1 MSFTVG
7 RTDCSQALWPD
18 YRAVT
23 EVRQSAF
30 AERQRGSARILLQL
44 RGKTGASCAKSGEDG
59 MRTLLL
65 FGDSNT
71 HGTMPMPDLN
81 GAGRFA
87 RDERWPGRLARLL
100 PDWEVIA
107 EGHPG
112 RTTVHDDPVEG
123 AHRNGLTVLPA
134 ILESHKPVDVVLLML
149 GTNDLKERFSVN
161 AGDIGLSLERLVRV
175 IRASEC
181 GPGGG
186 APGVLL
192 VAPPP
197 IVEVGCLAGMFSGG
211 AAKSQALA
219 AEVRAAAGRVGVPF
233 VDAGAVVKVSPV
245 DGIHYGA
252 EANPALAEAF
262 ATAIRQHFPD

>member
-1 MSFTVG
+1 MTRTV
-7 RTDCSQALWPD
+7 
-18 YRAVT
+18 
-23 EVRQSAF
+23 
-30 AERQRGSARILLQL
+30 
-44 RGKTGASCAKSGEDG
+44 
-59 MRTLLL
+59 LL

-71 HGTMPMPDLN
+71 HGTMPMPDL
-81 GAGRFA
+81 GFGGRFD
-87 RDERWPGRLARLL
+87 REERWAGRLARLL

-134 ILESHKPVDVVLLML
+134 LLESHKPLDLVLVML

-161 AGDIGLSLERLVRV
+161 SGDIAHSLERLARM
-175 IRASEC
+175 IRASDC
-181 GPGGG
+181 GPGGAG
-186 APGVLL
+186 PQVLL

-197 IVEVGCLAGMFSGG
+197 IIEVGCLAGMFAGG

-219 AEVRAAAGRVGVPF
+219 AEIEAAAKRAGVAF
-233 VDAGAVVKVSPV
+233 LDAGKVVKVSPI
-245 DGIHYGA
+245 DGIHYGP

-262 ATAIRQHFPD
+262 AEAIRAHFPG